1 MYSWI
6 ALVPCPIPI
15 IFNSLGNRREC
26 RFRHPLL
33 HHQIRQVGAHL
44 PLLRGGVLLQVVGHG
59 DVQQGI
65 VLCLLPPSVAGAEV
79 GEGDDLATEED
90 FHAVVELAESAGG
103 EPEEFRKDC
112 GADDRSLFGFYQGD
126 GELRAEWEQV
136 LSEQALGQRPIL
148 WQLMQCFQPA
158 VHPHCRRNGA
168 VLDAVAGPGI
178 VGDDLPCAAP
188 VPDVELVE
196 NGISVLCR
204 PDKIFLHERLCG
216 LLAEHIGKKGDKS
229 VLWRE
234 QQRFPDNFHR
244 EQTQSLPRFLAAPDG
259 PFPGFGQG
267 GNLSALPIRHVR
279 GIEIVAAT
287 LLVVATAIAFYIH
300 RDVVFVHVGR
310 EAVGPSAV
318 RAAESAVPVL
328 ILQQVVTVVLLHIV
342 SGLCP
347 TVPSVPFVPHPGHLG
362 HLGQLGQSFP
372 LAIC

>member
-26 RFRHPLL
+26 RLLHPLL
-33 HHQIRQVGAHL
+33 HHQIRQIGAHL
-44 PLLRGGVLLQVVGHG
+44 PLLRGGVLLKVVGHG

-65 VLCLLPPSVAGAEV
+65 VLCLLPPYVAGAEV

-126 GELRAEWEQV
+126 GELRAEGEQV
-136 LSEQALGQRPIL
+136 LSEQALGQRPIIG
-148 WQLMQCFQPA
+148 QLLLCFQPA
-158 VHPHCRRNGA
+158 VHPHRCWNGA
-168 VLDAVAGPGI
+168 VLDAVAGQRI
-178 VGDDLPCAAP
+178 VGDDLPCATP

-204 PDKIFLHERLCG
+204 PDTIFLHERLCY
-216 LLAEHIGKKGDKS
+216 LLAEQSGKKGDKS

-234 QQRFPDNFHR
+234 KQRFPDNFHR
-244 EQTQSLPRFLAAPDG
+244 EQTQSFLRFLAAPDG

-267 GNLSALPIRHVR
+267 GNLSALPMRLVR
-279 GIEIVAAT
+279 GIESVAAT
-287 LLVVATAIAFYIH
+287 LLVVATAIAFHIH

-310 EAVGPSAV
+310 EAVWPSAV

-328 ILQQVVTVVLLHIV
+328 ILQQVVTVVFLHIV

-362 HLGQLGQSFP
+362 QLGHPGQSFP
-372 LAIC
+372 